1 MKQIITLITIL
12 IYTIG
17 YSQDI
22 SVNTGVYNSLVY
34 AQKGF
39 PSYFK
44 YRGGHGYHI
53 NLEYNKMEYSTAA
66 SMIYGLEWK
75 QNKHEMYIG
84 FRDENNEPSTTRNGT
99 YTTQSVSFL
108 LGGRL
113 LLNSKKKFQ
122 YKIDGLLYMAWNYK
136 STFKGSILRYVKHN
150 GGASFPPSE
159 EYAFTMEAERFANDD
174 YTPINIGATLRAG
187 IAFPIKEKLYLNVQ
201 GFISPNVFGSVMY
214 SNESIHLSLWNY
226 GLNVGLTFE

>member
-1 MKQIITLITIL
+1 MKQILTLFTIL

-53 NLEYNKMEYSTAA
+53 NLEYNKIEYSTAA

-75 QNKHEMYIG
+75 QNKHEMSIA
-84 FRDENNEPSTTRNGT
+84 FRDENNEPSTTQNGT

-136 STFKGSILRYVKHN
+136 STFKGHVLRYVKDN
-150 GGASFPPSE
+150 GGPVHSPLGD
-159 EYAFTMEAERFANDD
+159 YVFTMEPERFADND
-174 YTPINIGATLRAG
+174 YTPINIGVTFRAG
-187 IAFPIKEKLYLNVQ
+187 VAFPIKEKLYL
-201 GFISPNVFGSVMY
+201 ISKQ
-214 SNESIHLSLWNY
+214 IK
-226 GLNVGLTFE
+226 